1 LNDNNYILVLHIV
14 LCTFIILFTK
24 KVLKVNKYKLL
35 VSIVFKLYKCQ
46 LYLDLI
52 FVIKCTFGK
61 IRIKYEY

>member
-1 LNDNNYILVLHIV
+1 MIITN
-14 LCTFIILFTK
+14 CTFIILFTK
-24 KVLKVNKYKLL
+24 KVLKVNK
-35 VSIVFKLYKCQ
+35 YKCQ